1 MAKNILIAD
10 DSATIRKLVSFTLKF
25 TGYNVQTAN
34 DGKEALD
41 ILRKRKF
48 DVVIIDILMPVMS
61 GFELLSKIKNDEKLK
76 NTPCVILT
84 TEGDEENRQK
94 GIELGAD
101 SFMAKPFQPQELI
114 AKVEEFI
121 K

>member
-10 DSATIRKLVSFTLKF
+10 DSATIRKLVSYTLKF
-25 TGYNVQTAN
+25 GGYNVVTAN
-34 DGKEALD
+34 DGKQAWE
-41 ILRKRKF
+41 ILRKGKF
-48 DVVIIDILMPVMS
+48 DMTIIDILMPVMD
-61 GFELLSKIKNDEKLK
+61 GFQLLSKIKNDEKLK

-84 TEGDEENRQK
+84 TEGDEASEQK
-94 GIELGAD
+94 GMELGAD
-101 SFMAKPFQPQELI
+101 SFMAKPFQPQQLI